1 MALFL
6 DIHNHVPGLTKDAV
20 AGAHQKDLETQDKHG
35 VKYLK
40 YWFNE
45 GTGQVFCL
53 IEAPDKE
60 AAMRAAPGFASLRS
74 NPRFQRLSSRSKP

>member
-1 MALFL
+1 MRC
-6 DIHNHVPGLTKDAV
+6 GR
-20 AGAHQKDLETQDKHG
+20 AGAHQKDLETQDMHG
-35 VKYLK
+35 ESK

-60 AAMRAAPGFASLRS
+60 AAIRVHREGHSLVAD
-74 NPRFQRLSSRSKP
+74 QIIEVQEGH

>member
-1 MALFL
+1 M
-6 DIHNHVPGLTKDAV
+6 DVHNHIPGLTKDAV

-35 VKYLK
+35 AKYLK

-53 IEAPDKE
+53 VEAPDKE
-60 AAMRAAPGFASLRS
+60 SAMRVHRDAHGLVADDIIEVQEGH
-74 NPRFQRLSSRSKP
+74 